1 MIFSLFSVITVATGA
16 VESTSIVK
24 VPDDQIEEEGIVEED
39 VQEVDVREMRWDQ
52 LLFLPSNII

>member
-39 VQEVDVREMRWDQ
+39 VQEVDVREMR
-52 LLFLPSNII
+52 